1 MDPDYIAFRELLQQA
16 QADPVLAAELTR
28 AMQEGWPL
36 SRVLSLASSAGGP
49 ASDPQSRTPDSEGG
63 DR

>member
-1 MDPDYIAFRELLQQA
+1 MDPDYIAFSALLQQA
-16 QADPVLAAELTR
+16 QADPDLVAELTR
-28 AMQEGWPL
+28 AMREGWEL

-49 ASDPQSRTPDSEGG
+49 ASDPGSRTPDSGGG

>member
-1 MDPDYIAFRELLQQA
+1 MDPDYITFRELVRRA
-16 QADPVLAAELTR
+16 ETDPVLAAELTR

-49 ASDPQSRTPDSEGG
+49 ASDPAPRTPGSGAS

>member
-1 MDPDYIAFRELLQQA
+1 MDPDYIAFRALLRQA

-28 AMQEGWPL
+28 AMREGWPL

-49 ASDPQSRTPDSEGG
+49 ASDPVSRTPDSGAS